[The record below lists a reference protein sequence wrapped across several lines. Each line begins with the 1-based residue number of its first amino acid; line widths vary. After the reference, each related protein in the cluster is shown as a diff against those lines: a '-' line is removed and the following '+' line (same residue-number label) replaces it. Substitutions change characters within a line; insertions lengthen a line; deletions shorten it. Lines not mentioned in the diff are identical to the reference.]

1 MNELAQLPFNVTA
14 IKIDG
19 VNVIGYFPWSIMDN
33 FEWNSGYT

>member
-1 MNELAQLPFNVTA
+1 MTA

-19 VNVIGYFPWSIMDN
+19 VNVIGYFPWSNMDN